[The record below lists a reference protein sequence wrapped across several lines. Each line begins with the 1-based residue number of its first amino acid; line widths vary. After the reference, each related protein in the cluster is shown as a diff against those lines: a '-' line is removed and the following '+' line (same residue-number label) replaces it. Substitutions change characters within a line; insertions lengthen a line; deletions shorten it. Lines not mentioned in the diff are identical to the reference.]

1 VSRLDKDQNRSDVP
15 NHRKKSNRSNET
27 EVAIRRSLTPIG
39 DDMLP
44 VIREIAAADEAVRT
58 RELVHY
64 RRYRDLLKMETKA
77 ADEFLDHNGN
87 SLLPMLYRHIK
98 EALDQAKTTDSGD
111 DVARLAANR
120 MTGDGV
126 PIMLAGTARALRNPA
141 VIDHLAQLRAAERL
155 LQLLGGLSDSP
166 DERPS

>member
-1 VSRLDKDQNRSDVP
+1 L
-15 NHRKKSNRSNET
+15 
-27 EVAIRRSLTPIG
+27 IPIG

-64 RRYRDLLKMETKA
+64 RRYRELLKLETKV

-98 EALDQAKTTDSGD
+98 EALDQAKTADSGGD
-111 DVARLAANR
+111 AARLAAQR

-126 PIMLAGTARALRNPA
+126 PIMLTGTAEALRNPA

-155 LQLLGGLSDSP
+155 LQVLDGLSGSP
-166 DERPS
+166 DERPT